1 MKKAAILAAFAIFPM
16 FAIAQPVPTPADQVS
31 VSAKG
36 SDVRT
41 VLCDLFGQ
49 AKKSFVVAPDIHF
62 ALYLALDKIDF
73 DEALLV
79 VCHTARLK
87 LEIQNGIYYITKMP
101 ASKTT
106 TTVDTVDPKP
116 QKRTVTPVGP
126 LPKSV
131 LRHHVTTKLTK
142 ADIRGVFAE
151 LSKQSEVP
159 IEVDKAVPAYKLTAF
174 LKDTSLKYA
183 LDHVTKAANLQ
194 YRFTDNG
201 TILIFASTS
210 EAKPD
215 AENLVSLDKG

>member
-1 MKKAAILAAFAIFPM
+1 MNKTAILAALAISPM
-16 FAIAQPVPTPADQVS
+16 FAIAQPIPSQTDLIS

-36 SDVRT
+36 ADVRT

-87 LEIQNGIYYITKMP
+87 LEIQNGIYYIMKMP
-101 ASKTT
+101 TSKTANES
-106 TTVDTVDPKP
+106 VEPKSL
-116 QKRTVTPVGP
+116 KRPATPVGP
-126 LPKSV
+126 LPQSV
-131 LRHHVTTKLTK
+131 LRHRVTTKMTK
-142 ADIRGVFAE
+142 ADIRELFAE
-151 LSKQSEVP
+151 IGKQSDVP
-159 IEVDKAVPAYKLTAF
+159 IVVDKSVPDYKLTAF